1 MDVCGPLI
9 ETPAGNKY
17 MLVICD
23 HFTRFTQVFP
33 MPDQTAATIAK
44 NIVYGWI
51 RYFGEPL
58 QIHHDQ
64 GTNFESDL
72 MKQLCDVYGIEQRR
86 TSPYH
91 PQADGMVERFNKTIM
106 NLIHGASEKKDD
118 WDEVGVLITSAYN
131 STVHGSTGFTR
142 IT

>member
-44 NIVYGWI
+44 NIVFGWI
-51 RYFGEPL
+51 RYFGEPV

-72 MKQLCDVYGIEQRR
+72 MKQLCDVYGIEQ
-86 TSPYH
+86 
-91 PQADGMVERFNKTIM
+91 ATI
-106 NLIHGASEKKDD
+106 LLKDD
-118 WDEVGVLITSAYN
+118 PNLPS
-131 STVHGSTGFTR
+131 S
-142 IT
+142 